1 MLFILLLLD
10 LFNKNILFK
19 IYFNYMSR
27 VKKMNILFICSF
39 WATINVVAQTDFAII
54 PTENVLRV
62 NFINPGVEYE
72 MAIGGQ
78 RSLSLNLGVGYG
90 GSYPELDVGGNSGF
104 IYIIAPFADLQ
115 FKQYYNRNKRL
126 EKSRSIEYNSGNFV
140 SARLLARG
148 ASIADNVTR
157 TDNKDFAIGPTW
169 GFQRAY
175 GKVHLLFDI
184 GPYYYWDTKGNSGF
198 FPLIFQLNIGLNL
211 SKR

>member
-1 MLFILLLLD
+1 MRISYKLLFLLCVLG
-10 LFNKNILFK
+10 
-19 IYFNYMSR
+19 
-27 VKKMNILFICSF
+27 
-39 WATINVVAQTDFAII
+39 ATGGLNAQTDFAII
-54 PTENVLRV
+54 PTESVLRV
-62 NFINPGVEYE
+62 NFINPGIEYE

-78 RSLSLNLGVGYG
+78 RSLSLNLGVGYD
-90 GSYPELDVGGNSGF
+90 GSYPELDVGGNRGF

-126 EKSRSIEYNSGNFV
+126 AKGRSIEYNSGNFV
-140 SARLLARG
+140 SARLLGRG

-184 GPYYYWDTKGNSGF
+184 GPYYYFDTKGNSGF

-211 SKR
+211 SKK